1 MSTKSEG
8 QVLDRREWA
17 EFFEG
22 INRRLMDGAPFEAT
36 IEVVSDPIDG
46 TEAERLPL
54 NAITYEDGDD
64 EIAIGL
70 GGRGKRFPAVLWHFV
85 DHPREVSVVGEAAMP
100 RGIVIESEDDTLTVV
115 RLYPEGEA

>member
-1 MSTKSEG
+1 VSTKSEG

-17 EFFEG
+17 GFFEG
-22 INRRLMDGAPFEAT
+22 LNRRLMEGELLEVT
-36 IEVVSDPIDG
+36 IEVVSDPTDG
-46 TEAERLPL
+46 TEAEHLPL

-70 GGRGKRFPAVLWHFV
+70 GGRGERFPAVLWHFV
-85 DHPREVSVVGEAAMP
+85 DHPREVVIVGEEEVP

-115 RLYPEGEA
+115 RLYPDGGT